1 MAFKFR
7 REGNDLVVYVSGA
20 LTFHQHKEGEQLV
33 YQITT
38 LVDEGEVTSV
48 HMNFADVERMDS
60 HWLGV
65 LIRILRRVK
74 EKRATFVIE
83 KPNKDI
89 SRLFDMVELS
99 RITEIRP

>member
-7 REGNDLVVYVSGA
+7 REGADLAIYISGV

-38 LVDEGEVTSV
+38 LVDSGEVTAV
-48 HMNFADVERMDS
+48 RMNFAEVLRMDS

-74 EKRATFVIE
+74 EKSASFIIE

-89 SRLFDMVELS
+89 CRLFDIVELN
-99 RITEIRP
+99 RIAEIRP

>member
-7 REGNDLVVYVSGA
+7 REKEELAVYVSGV

-33 YQITT
+33 YQIST
-38 LVDEGEVTSV
+38 LVDNGEVNAV
-48 HMNFADVERMDS
+48 RMNFADVLRMDS

-74 EKRATFVIE
+74 ERDASFVIE

-89 SRLFDMVELS
+89 CTLFDMVELN
-99 RITEIRP
+99 RIAEIRP

>member
-1 MAFKFR
+1 MPFKFH
-7 REGNDLVVYVSGA
+7 REERDLAVYISGV

-33 YQITT
+33 YQIAT
-38 LVDEGEVTSV
+38 LVDNGEVESV
-48 HMNFADVERMDS
+48 RMNFAEVLRMDS

-74 EKRATFVIE
+74 ERKATFVIE

-89 SRLFDMVELS
+89 CRLFDIVELS
-99 RITEIRP
+99 RIAEIKP

>member
-1 MAFKFR
+1 MPFKFR
-7 REGNDLVVYVSGA
+7 HEGSDLSIYISGV

-33 YQITT
+33 YQIST
-38 LVDEGEVTSV
+38 LVDNGQVSAV
-48 HMNFADVERMDS
+48 RMNFADVLRMDS

-74 EKRATFVIE
+74 ERNATFVIE

-89 SRLFDMVELS
+89 CKLFDIVELN
-99 RITEIRP
+99 RIAEIRP

>member
-1 MAFKFR
+1 MPFKFR
-7 REGNDLVVYVSGA
+7 REGRDLAIYISGV

-33 YQITT
+33 YQIAT
-38 LVDEGEVTSV
+38 LVDNGEVESV
-48 HMNFADVERMDS
+48 RMNFEEVLRMDS

-74 EKRATFVIE
+74 ERKATFVIE

-89 SRLFDMVELS
+89 CRLFDIVELS
-99 RITEIRP
+99 RIAEIKP

>member
-7 REGNDLVVYVSGA
+7 REDKDLAVYISGV

-33 YQITT
+33 YQIST
-38 LVDEGEVTSV
+38 LVDNGEVTAV
-48 HMNFADVERMDS
+48 RMNFADVLRMDS

-74 EKRATFVIE
+74 EREASFVIE

-89 SRLFDMVELS
+89 CNLFDMVELN
-99 RITEIRP
+99 RIAEIRP

>member
-1 MAFKFR
+1 MAFKFC
-7 REGNDLVVYVSGA
+7 REGSDLAIYISGV

-38 LVDEGEVTSV
+38 LVDNGEVSTV
-48 HMNFADVERMDS
+48 RMNFSEVLRMDS

-74 EKRATFVIE
+74 EKQAQFVIE

-89 SRLFDMVELS
+89 CKLFDMVELN
-99 RITEIRP
+99 RIAEIRT

>member
-7 REGNDLVVYVSGA
+7 REDKDLAIYISGV

-33 YQITT
+33 YQIST
-38 LVDEGEVTSV
+38 LVDSGEVTAV
-48 HMNFADVERMDS
+48 RMNFAEVLRMDS

-74 EKRATFVIE
+74 ERKASFVIE

-89 SRLFDMVELS
+89 CTLFDMVELN
-99 RITEIRP
+99 RIAEIRP

>member
-7 REGNDLVVYVSGA
+7 REGSDLAVYISGV

-38 LVDEGEVTSV
+38 LVDNGEVTTV
-48 HMNFADVERMDS
+48 RMNFEEVLRMDS

-74 EKRATFVIE
+74 EKSAAFVIE

-89 SRLFDMVELS
+89 CKLFDIVELN
-99 RITEIRP
+99 RIAEIRT

>member
-1 MAFKFR
+1 MAFTFKR
-7 REGNDLVVYVSGA
+7 DNTDLVVDVEGS
-20 LTFHQHKEGEQLV
+20 LTFHQHREGEQLV
-33 YQITT
+33 YQIAT
-38 LVDEGEVTSV
+38 LVDRGEVTSV
-48 HMNFADVERMDS
+48 HMNFDKVERMDS

-74 EKRATFVIE
+74 ERGASFVIE

-89 SRLFDMVELS
+89 SRLFEIVELD

>member
-1 MAFKFR
+1 MPFKFR
-7 REGNDLVVYVSGA
+7 RENNDLAVYISGV

-33 YQITT
+33 YQITS
-38 LVDEGEVTSV
+38 LVDAGEVTAV
-48 HMNFADVERMDS
+48 RMNFAEVLRMDS

-74 EKRATFVIE
+74 EKKAVFVIE

-89 SRLFDMVELS
+89 CRLFDVVELN
-99 RITEIRP
+99 RIAEIRP

>member
-7 REGNDLVVYVSGA
+7 QEGQDLAVYISGI

-33 YQITT
+33 YQVST
-38 LVDEGEVTSV
+38 LVDNGSVTSV
-48 HMNFADVERMDS
+48 RMNFAEVLRMDS

-74 EKRATFVIE
+74 DRNASFVIE

-89 SRLFDMVELS
+89 CKLFDIVEMS
-99 RITEIRP
+99 RIAEIKP

>member
-1 MAFKFR
+1 MPFKFR
-7 REGNDLVVYVSGA
+7 REGRDLAIYISGV

-33 YQITT
+33 YQIAT
-38 LVDEGEVTSV
+38 LIDNGEVESV
-48 HMNFADVERMDS
+48 RMNFAEVLRMDS

-74 EKRATFVIE
+74 ERKATFVIE

-89 SRLFDMVELS
+89 CRLFDIVELS
-99 RITEIRP
+99 RIAEIKP

>member
-7 REGNDLVVYVSGA
+7 REGLDLAVYASGV

-38 LVDEGEVTSV
+38 LVDSGEVTAV
-48 HMNFADVERMDS
+48 RMNFADVLRMDS

-74 EKRATFVIE
+74 EKNAAFIIE
-83 KPNKDI
+83 KPNKDVCN
-89 SRLFDMVELS
+89 LFDVVELN
-99 RITEIRP
+99 RIAEIRP

>member
-1 MAFKFR
+1 MPFKFR
-7 REGNDLVVYVSGA
+7 REGNDLAIYISGV

-33 YQITT
+33 YQIAT
-38 LVDEGEVTSV
+38 LVDNGEVTSV
-48 HMNFADVERMDS
+48 RMNFAEVLRMDS

-74 EKRATFVIE
+74 ERQASFVIE

-89 SRLFDMVELS
+89 CKLFDIVELN
-99 RITEIRP
+99 RIAEIRP